1 MKQKKTAQKEKKP
14 LVKSP
19 SEQWQKL
26 YDLIAKKL
34 KQTK

>member
-14 LVKSP
+14 FVKAP
-19 SEQWQKL
+19 AEQWQKL
-26 YDLIAKKL
+26 YDVIAKKL